1 MFAIVYFL
9 IHASAL
15 QGRELL
21 ALGLIFSLMIPWLLP
36 KMHERYF
43 YLAEM
48 LSLCYAALYPRRLHV
63 PVILMTGGLLSYH
76 LYLFGGTGIL
86 SLELVAAI
94 YGLLLLYL
102 VLELHLSLKD
112 HIGTLSVP
120 EGGNDYEKP

>member
-1 MFAIVYFL
+1 
-9 IHASAL
+9 
-15 QGRELL
+15 
-21 ALGLIFSLMIPWLLP
+21 
-36 KMHERYF
+36 
-43 YLAEM
+43 
-48 LSLCYAALYPRRLHV
+48 
-63 PVILMTGGLLSYH
+63 MTGGLLSYH